1 MKREYL
7 RIITVM
13 IAVAALFGSVVSGI
27 YIGSR
32 ETLTRNRAIRLQRA
46 YVEVFDY
53 GDPDDLSDEEI
64 TRIVDTR
71 IDDTL
76 DPVIDPESGEGIE
89 VIKAYES
96 AGHSELTGIGFRF
109 RGLGFWGPIEGI
121 LALTPDLQ
129 KTLDIFILR
138 QQETPGLGGRIE
150 EEIFTGAFED
160 GLDVSKPRK
169 GTKWIQISAT
179 APPSDSPLK
188 GRHVDAITGATQTCI
203 AMERILNQEL
213 ARFRRALAGTE
224 PDASRR

>member
-13 IAVAALFGSVVSGI
+13 IAIAALFGSVVSGI

-32 ETLTRNRAIRLQRA
+32 ETLARNRAIRLQRA

-53 GDPDDLSDEEI
+53 GDPDVLSDEEI

-71 IDDTL
+71 IDATL
-76 DPVIDPESGEGIE
+76 DPLTDPESGERITF
-89 VIKAYES
+89 IKAYEN
-96 AGHSELTGIGFRF
+96 AQHSELKGIGFRF
-109 RGLGFWGPIEGI
+109 NGLGFWAPIEGI

-150 EEIFTGAFED
+150 EDIFTGAFED
-160 GLDVSKPRK
+160 GLDVSKPQK
-169 GTKWIQISAT
+169 GSKWIEIST
-179 APPSDSPLK
+179 TPPPSDSPLK
-188 GRHVDAITGATQTCI
+188 SRHVDAITGATQTCI

-213 ARFRRALAGTE
+213 ARFHRAINAGTE
-224 PDASRR
+224 TRPR